1 MSNLIKS
8 GFVAFSEDKTIVI
21 DANENKIIKGI
32 DSAIEEAA
40 ATAETSVEEAIA
52 EAMLEDAELDGLEL
66 ADTDTSLTMDTTLL
80 PDLTDV
86 LTSNAN
92 TSAEDIINSAKRE
105 AEDIVSRAHDEAE
118 QLRADAFDEATSIRE
133 QAKKEGYQEGYN
145 NGSGQIE
152 QELEEQRRQL
162 EQMISDQEASFELK
176 QKELIK
182 ETENNIARWLIDM
195 ISHITGVS
203 IEGMH
208 GVLMY
213 MINCAMKEL
222 DNSRN
227 FVIKVSPD
235 DYEEVLQNKD
245 NIYGALNPGIKLEI
259 FEDSKLSKMQCLIET
274 DNGIVDLSLDVQLGN
289 LKKALK
295 MMIKE

>member
-8 GFVAFSEDKTIVI
+8 GFVAFSDDQTIVI

-40 ATAETSVEEAIA
+40 ASREASVEEAIA

-66 ADTDTSLTMDTTLL
+66 TDTDTSLTMDTTLL

-92 TSAEDIINSAKRE
+92 TSAEDIINSARKE
-105 AEDIVSRAHDEAE
+105 AEEIVSRAHDEAE
-118 QLRADAFDEATSIRE
+118 QLRGEAFDEAASIRE
-133 QAKKEGYQEGYN
+133 QAKNEGYEEGYN
-145 NGSGQIE
+145 NGSRQIE
-152 QELEEQRRQL
+152 QELEEKSRQL
-162 EQMISDQEASFELK
+162 NDMIAEQQAAYELK
-176 QKELIK
+176 QEELIK
-182 ETENNIARWLIDM
+182 DTENNISRWLIEM
-195 ISHITGVS
+195 VSHITGVS
-203 IEGMH
+203 IEGMQ
-208 GVLMY
+208 GVLMH
-213 MINCAMKEL
+213 MINCAMREL

-235 DYEEVLQNKD
+235 DYEVVLRNKD
-245 NIYGALNPGIKLEI
+245 NIYGALNPGIQLEI
-259 FEDSKLSKMQCLIET
+259 FEDSKLSKMQCLIDT
-274 DNGIVDLSLDVQLGN
+274 DNGIVDVSLDAQLDN

>member
-1 MSNLIKS
+1 
-8 GFVAFSEDKTIVI
+8 
-21 DANENKIIKGI
+21 
-32 DSAIEEAA
+32 
-40 ATAETSVEEAIA
+40 
-52 EAMLEDAELDGLEL
+52 
-66 ADTDTSLTMDTTLL
+66 
-80 PDLTDV
+80 
-86 LTSNAN
+86 
-92 TSAEDIINSAKRE
+92 
-105 AEDIVSRAHDEAE
+105 
-118 QLRADAFDEATSIRE
+118 
-133 QAKKEGYQEGYN
+133 
-145 NGSGQIE
+145 
-152 QELEEQRRQL
+152 
-162 EQMISDQEASFELK
+162 MISDQEALFELK
-176 QKELIK
+176 QMELVK
-182 ETENNIARWLIDM
+182 DAENNIARWLIDM
-195 ISHITGVS
+195 VSHITGVS

-235 DYEEVLQNKD
+235 DYEEVLLNKD

>member
-8 GFVAFSEDKTIVI
+8 GFVAFSNDNTLVI

-32 DSAIEEAA
+32 DSAIEESYASEEA
-40 ATAETSVEEAIA
+40 SVEEAIA

-66 ADTDTSLTMDTTLL
+66 TEGDTSLTMDTTML

-92 TSAEDIINSAKRE
+92 TSAEDIINSAKKE
-105 AEDIVSRAHDEAE
+105 AEEIINNAHDEAE
-118 QLRADAFDEATSIRE
+118 KLRGEAFDEAVGIRQ
-133 QAKKEGYQEGYN
+133 QAKEEGYQEGYES
-145 NGSGQIE
+145 GSLKITEELTEKQNYLDEMIE
-152 QELEEQRRQL
+152 KQQLMFEQKQE
-162 EQMISDQEASFELK
+162 
-176 QKELIK
+176 ELIK
-182 ETENNIARWLIDM
+182 ETQNQISTWLIKM

-203 IEGMH
+203 IEGMK
-208 GVLMY
+208 GVLMF
-213 MINCAMKEL
+213 MINNAMREL

-235 DYEEVLQNKD
+235 DYEDIYGNKD
-245 NIYGALNPGIKLEI
+245 NIYGALNPGIQLEV
-259 FEDSKLSKMQCLIET
+259 FEDSKLEKMQCMIET
-274 DNGIVDLSLDVQLGN
+274 DNGIVDVSLDAQLDN

>member
-133 QAKKEGYQEGYN
+133 QAKKEG
-145 NGSGQIE
+145 
-152 QELEEQRRQL
+152 
-162 EQMISDQEASFELK
+162 
-176 QKELIK
+176 
-182 ETENNIARWLIDM
+182 
-195 ISHITGVS
+195 
-203 IEGMH
+203 
-208 GVLMY
+208 
-213 MINCAMKEL
+213 
-222 DNSRN
+222 
-227 FVIKVSPD
+227 KVPP
-235 DYEEVLQNKD
+235 K
-245 NIYGALNPGIKLEI
+245 
-259 FEDSKLSKMQCLIET
+259 T
-274 DNGIVDLSLDVQLGN
+274 T
-289 LKKALK
+289 KK
-295 MMIKE
+295 

>member
-8 GFVAFSEDKTIVI
+8 GFVAFSDDKTIVI

-52 EAMLEDAELDGLEL
+52 EAMLEDAGLDGLEL

-92 TSAEDIINSAKRE
+92 TSAEDIINSAKKE
-105 AEDIVSRAHDEAE
+105 AEEIVSHAHDEAE
-118 QLRADAFDEATSIRE
+118 RLRAEAFDEAASIRE
-133 QAKKEGYQEGYN
+133 QAKNEGYQEGYN
-145 NGSGQIE
+145 SGSTQIE

-203 IEGMH
+203 IEDMH

-213 MINCAMKEL
+213 MINCAMKEQ

-227 FVIKVSPD
+227 FVIKVSPE

-245 NIYGALNPGIKLEI
+245 NIYGALNPGIQLEI

-274 DNGIVDLSLDVQLGN
+274 DNGIVDLSLDAQLSN
-289 LKKALK
+289 LKKALR